1 MIASQAS
8 KLPSNLSIRGV
19 CILSLRLVT
28 IFRSNCQGGVISGQA
43 EQSPDYPP
51 LSPSLGI
58 VINTRWLLSP
68 SLQMLVLTTGMAI
81 TTQNHWNARITVT
94 ESQLF
99 GTIAIFRL
107 ADEASGVV
115 IDSSELVVLIGDMF
129 SVQCTASAGPG
140 SISALISHE
149 SHSDYRLW
157 ISSPKI
163 DESIHVSDS
172 PDKLFH

>member
-1 MIASQAS
+1 MTE
-8 KLPSNLSIRGV
+8 
-19 CILSLRLVT
+19 ILGL
-28 IFRSNCQGGVISGQA
+28 
-43 EQSPDYPP
+43 
-51 LSPSLGI
+51 LG
-58 VINTRWLLSP
+58 
-68 SLQMLVLTTGMAI
+68 
-81 TTQNHWNARITVT
+81 
-94 ESQLF
+94 ESQSVSV
-99 GTIAIFRL
+99 IAILRL

-129 SVQCTASAGPG
+129 SVQRPG

-157 ISSPKI
+157 ISTPKI

>member
-8 KLPSNLSIRGV
+8 KLPSNLCIRGV
-19 CILSLRLVT
+19 CILSLRLVYNFPFQLPGRGNQWPGWAVT
-28 IFRSNCQGGVISGQA
+28 RLPS
-43 EQSPDYPP
+43 P

-58 VINTRWLLSP
+58 VILSP
-68 SLQMLVLTTGMAI
+68 SLQMLSDHRLAI
-81 TTQNHWNARITVT
+81 TTRNDWNTRIIGRVTV
-94 ESQLF
+94 SQCYCNIEISRWGQWSRDWQLRV
-99 GTIAIFRL
+99 GCV
-107 ADEASGVV
+107 DWWHVQCSV
-115 IDSSELVVLIGDMF
+115 F
-129 SVQCTASAGPG
+129 SVQGPG

-157 ISSPKI
+157 ISTPKI